1 MHVKKG
7 DLVVVLAGK
16 DAGKSGPVVR
26 ALPRHGQVLVEGLNK
41 RWHFKKKQGSTT
53 GKGELVEREAPI
65 PVGRVRRVEAGA
77 KKAKKG

>member
-7 DLVVVLAGK
+7 DMVLVLAGK
-16 DAGKSGPVVR
+16 DAGKTGAVVR
-26 ALPRHGQVLVEGLNK
+26 ALPRQRQVLVEGVNK

-65 PVGRVRRVEAGA
+65 PVGRVRHVDAGA
-77 KKAKKG
+77 RKAKKG